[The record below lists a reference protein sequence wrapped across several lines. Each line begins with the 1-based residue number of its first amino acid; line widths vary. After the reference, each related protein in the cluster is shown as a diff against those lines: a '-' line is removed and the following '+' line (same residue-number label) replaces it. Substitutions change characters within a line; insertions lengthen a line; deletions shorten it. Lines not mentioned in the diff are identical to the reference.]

1 MLEGCTPYPEEFVKE
16 YKCRGYWK
24 DQTLGDLLEQSAR
37 AFPERPGV
45 TDRSRTLTYSE
56 WNLLSNRLALHLLD
70 RGFRPGDIVL
80 LQVPNVWEFNVL
92 FFALLKIG
100 VLPVMC
106 LFQHRN
112 MELSY
117 FAMLTRA
124 RGYFFA
130 PQFRKFDY
138 LTMGKELQAEIPTL
152 EYLVAVGDGSARGV
166 SYMGPWLGS
175 PIEDRYRSGYLAN
188 FRPNPFDVGF
198 FLVSG
203 GTTGIPK
210 LIPRTHAAYI
220 YDARENVKVLGWD
233 CNTVPLIVLPAAHN
247 APLGQPGLIGT
258 VAVGGLTVMCSSTD
272 PECFFETVERY
283 KATYVTL
290 SPAMLI
296 NLLNSPARSK
306 YDLSSLRYMYMA
318 GQKMLAETVE
328 QTWAEWPGLILGQ
341 AFGMAEGLS
350 NKTRPDDPKEV
361 IRDTQ
366 GRPVSP
372 ADEIRIVDT
381 DYNDVPPGE
390 IGELITRGP
399 YTVRGYYKAAEHNR
413 VAFTPDGFYC
423 TGDMVRLHP
432 TGNLVVEGRRKDMIN
447 RGGEKISAEEVE
459 NLILGHESV
468 YMTAV
473 VAMPDPVMGE
483 KTCAFVVP
491 KPGHNLTLE
500 ALNRFLMEKRIA
512 KFKLPERLEIVP
524 SFPLTGVGKIAKKDL
539 REAIADKLRAEGK
552 LPALR

>member
-1 MLEGCTPYPEEFVKE
+1 MLEGCTPFPEEFKRE
-16 YKCRGYWK
+16 YICRGYWK
-24 DQTLGDLLEQSAR
+24 DQTLGELLQQTAW
-37 AFPERPGV
+37 AFPERAAV
-45 TDRSRTLTYSE
+45 TDQSRTLTYSE
-56 WNLLSNRLALHLLD
+56 WNLLSDRLALHLLD
-70 RGFRPGDIVL
+70 HGFKSGDIVL
-80 LQVPNVWEFNVL
+80 LQVPNIWEFNVL
-92 FFALLKIG
+92 LFALLKIG

-106 LFQHRN
+106 LFQHRHT
-112 MELSY
+112 ELSY
-117 FAMLTRA
+117 FAMLTEA

-152 EYLVAVGDGSARGV
+152 EYLVAVGDGSATGV
-166 SYMGPWLGS
+166 SYMGPWLEM
-175 PIEDRYRSGYLAN
+175 PLEDRYPSDYLAK
-188 FRPNPFDVGF
+188 FRPDPFDVAF

-210 LIPRTHAAYI
+210 LIPRTHAEYI
-220 YDARENVKVLGWD
+220 YDAQENVKVLGWD
-233 CNTVPLIVLPAAHN
+233 SNTVPLIVLPAAHN
-247 APLGQPGLIGT
+247 APLGQPGLVGT
-258 VAVGGLTVMCSSTD
+258 VAVGGRTVMCSSTD
-272 PECFFETVERY
+272 PESFFESVERH

-296 NLLNSPARSK
+296 NLLNSPARRK
-306 YDLSSLRYMYMA
+306 YDLRSLRYMYMA

-328 QTWAEWPGLILGQ
+328 QTWAEWPSLILGQ

-372 ADEIRIVDT
+372 ADEIRIVDN
-381 DYNDVPPGE
+381 DDKDVPPGE
-390 IGELITRGP
+390 VGELITRGP
-399 YTVRGYYKAAEHNR
+399 YTVRGYYKAEEHNR
-413 VAFTPDGFYC
+413 VAFTTDGFYR
-423 TGDMVRLHP
+423 TGDMVRMHP

-459 NLILGHESV
+459 NLILGHEGV

-483 KTCAFVVP
+483 RTCAFIVP
-491 KPGHNLTLE
+491 KPGHDLTLE
-500 ALNRFLMEKRIA
+500 ALNEFLMEKRIA
-512 KFKLPERLEIVP
+512 KFKLPERLEVVP

-539 REAIADKLRAEGK
+539 RDQIANKLRAEGK
-552 LPALR
+552 LGAVR